1 MKSLWANNF
10 PAVLQFCHYSTN
22 ILYNAEGPV
31 LSHILISYFN
41 YNLTQ
46 DDSLVKWCDSLTG
59 NHRTKYLYIV
69 TWRGG
74 GGGRGVPELS
84 LSV

>member
-10 PAVLQFCHYSTN
+10 PAVLNFVTTVQIF
-22 ILYNAEGPV
+22 LYNAERPV

-46 DDSLVKWCDSLTG
+46 DDSLVKWCDSHTG

-69 TWRGG
+69 TWWGG
-74 GGGRGVPELS
+74 GGGGGVPELS